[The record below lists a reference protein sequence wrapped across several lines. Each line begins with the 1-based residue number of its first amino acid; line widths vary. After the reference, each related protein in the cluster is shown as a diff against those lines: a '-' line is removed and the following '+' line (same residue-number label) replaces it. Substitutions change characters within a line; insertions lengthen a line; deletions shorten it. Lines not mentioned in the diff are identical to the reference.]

1 MAYIERNQRTPR
13 RTLLAII
20 TGLLFLFLLFGF
32 IRLQILEQEKYR
44 ERSLSNSVRKIEKLP
59 VRGLILDRDGD
70 ILVDNRPAFVIAVV
84 PREITAEGIEFA
96 AEVSGVHADEIRQ
109 KMKDEFGFHPI
120 VIARD
125 VSYEQVVAIE
135 ENSLDH
141 PGVLIRVESKRFYPD
156 EIFSPHIFGTIGEV
170 TEAEIKQNDFYQSG
184 DLIGKNGLEK
194 IYDTELR
201 GEEGVQLKRVNASG
215 KILGDFDSPLNSGG
229 RHGRDLFLALDY
241 ELQSFAESLFVNH
254 RGSLVAIDPRNGSV
268 LAMVTKPD
276 YDPRLLAGQIRPE
289 IWQSLL
295 NDKAHP
301 LYNRSIQNGYPP
313 GSTYKIVA
321 AIAALQEK
329 LITPAWSATCPGYFQ
344 LGRRTIHCWNLKG
357 HGTLNLQGAIR
368 NSCNVYFFKLGL
380 KIGLDTWAKYSEL
393 FGFGSRTGIDLP
405 NESKGLV
412 PTREYYN
419 RRYGNNGWTS
429 GHLANLAIGQGELLT
444 TPLQIAQFVAIL
456 ANRGFY
462 YPPHL
467 TDHFYEYDPPQIIDH
482 STERKEIPGI
492 DPEVYQ
498 VVLEGMRQ
506 VMDGGTGSRGKVEGI
521 EMAGKTGTAQNPHGQ
536 SHAWFMAF
544 APYTNPEIA
553 IAVILENAGG
563 GGANAAPL
571 ARKVLEKHFFGHE
584 IIKPVIVKST
594 PDSLQNLIDTEEF
607 PFPEIQPIQIMPGI
621 GEN

>member
-1 MAYIERNQRTPR
+1 MAYIERNQRSGR
-13 RTLLAII
+13 RALLAII
-20 TGLLFLFLLFGF
+20 TGLLFLFLIYGF
-32 IRLQILEQEKYR
+32 IRLQILERDKYT
-44 ERSLSNSVRKIEKLP
+44 ERSLNNSVRKIEKLP

-84 PREITAEGIEFA
+84 PREITPEAIEFA
-96 AEVSGVHADEIRQ
+96 ARVSAVSVAEIKA
-109 KMKDEFGFHPI
+109 KMKAEFGFHPI

-125 VSYEQVVAIE
+125 VTYEQVVAIE
-135 ENSLDH
+135 ENSLDY
-141 PGVLIRVESKRFYPD
+141 PGLLVRVESKRYYPE

-170 TEAEIKQNDFYQSG
+170 TEAEIKENSFYQSG

-194 IYDTELR
+194 VYDTELR
-201 GEEGVQLKRVNASG
+201 GEQGIQFKRVNASG
-215 KILGDFDSPLNSGG
+215 KILGDFDSPLNTSGK
-229 RHGRDLFLALDY
+229 HGSDLFLALDY
-241 ELQSFAESLFVNH
+241 DLQAFAESLFVD
-254 RGSLVAIDPRNGSV
+254 RLGSLVAIDPRDGSV

-295 NDKAHP
+295 NDKTHP

-357 HGTLNLQGAIR
+357 HGTLDLQGAIK

-380 KIGLDTWAKYSEL
+380 KIGLDTWAKYSQL

-419 RRYGNNGWTS
+419 RRYGVNGWTS

-444 TPLQIAQFVAIL
+444 TPLQIAQFVTIL

-462 YPPHL
+462 YSPHL
-467 TDHFYEYDPPQIIDH
+467 TDHFYEYDPPQIIDYQ
-482 STERKEIPGI
+482 TERMEVPGI
-492 DPEVYQ
+492 DADVYE

-506 VMDGGTGSRGKVEGI
+506 VMAGGTGRQGKVEGI
-521 EMAGKTGTAQNPHGQ
+521 EMAGKTGTAQNPHGK

-544 APYTNPEIA
+544 APFVNPEIA
-553 IAVILENAGG
+553 IAVILENSGG

-584 IIKPVIVKST
+584 IIKPVFIKSGL
-594 PDSLQNLIDTEEF
+594 DSLIDQAEPEAF
-607 PFPEIQPIQIMPGI
+607 PFPEIQPIQIVPNI
-621 GEN
+621 GDN